1 MKPKS
6 DESQKKNILAR
17 RLQFKGNKE
26 PSLKF
31 ALFNGFGVRIGDRPD
46 QLLDKLVSSI
56 SHQKKS
62 PLPTSNFL
70 AGTVIKEK

>member
-1 MKPKS
+1 M
-6 DESQKKNILAR
+6 LASIIACTQVSAR
-17 RLQFKGNKE
+17 GRVNKE

-70 AGTVIKEK
+70 ADTVIKEK